1 MRTTRLFGRSKKDDA
16 DAKIDDDAT
25 DAEIVSTETPPD
37 AAEDAPRESKSA
49 DMPIGF
55 FTVPPEEIDDLKL
68 IRGIGFKMEALL
80 NKNGVYQYRQIARFS
95 PDDIEWLT
103 EAIQSFPG
111 RIERDDWI
119 GQATAL
125 TREKYGDEII

>member
-1 MRTTRLFGRSKKDDA
+1 
-16 DAKIDDDAT
+16 
-25 DAEIVSTETPPD
+25 
-37 AAEDAPRESKSA
+37 
-49 DMPIGF
+49 MPIGF

-68 IRGIGFKMEALL
+68 IRGVGFKMEALL

-125 TREKYGDEII
+125 NREKYGDEII